1 MTPGGAGWCG
11 HRMSLRKTSSLPPGL
26 PAEAGILEEET
37 RVTAGGG
44 TVDQRHQRDRQ
55 VASTAFEV
63 MGWGLGVQ
71 RRQPDRRSVP
81 PSRNSEGVTPD
92 RASNRS
98 YGQPRCHTSWPR
110 TKREKRERRAERSGR
125 EAERAEAGRRARLP
139 GPHPAGPAERPG
151 SRAHPSA
158 AGSGRRPPAC
168 SSPATAPPPSAT
180 GPSAGKEQRPLD
192 TGAGRGGS
200 PQLLTH
206 RGSPGDGTAPGQAL
220 QHPHQPPIPSSAS
233 DLAAASHP
241 PPSGLDAGLP

>member
-1 MTPGGAGWCG
+1 M
-11 HRMSLRKTSSLPPGL
+11 
-26 PAEAGILEEET
+26 

-151 SRAHPSA
+151 SRARPSA

-168 SSPATAPPPSAT
+168 SSPVTAPPPSAT

-192 TGAGRGGS
+192 TGWKRRL
-200 PQLLTH
+200 P
-206 RGSPGDGTAPGQAL
+206 
-220 QHPHQPPIPSSAS
+220 PSSSPTGAHQEMAQPQGKPCIILIS
-233 DLAAASHP
+233 LRFP
-241 PPSGLDAGLP
+241 PLPLIWLLPATPPHSGLDAGLP